1 MKYYYY
7 FIILVILD
15 RTSQASVSGSEKEK
29 TLEDPFDF
37 PKVNNAAYI
46 YAQNAEDSFTKI
58 NSIHV
63 DKAKIKC
70 IFQNLPIF
78 WYQTDAKGK
87 DMKLSGWL
95 DESGSLSSHTEVN
108 EQCSPFRK

>member
-46 YAQNAEDSFTKI
+46 
-58 NSIHV
+58 HV
-63 DKAKIKC
+63 LIIAC
-70 IFQNLPIF
+70 I
-78 WYQTDAKGK
+78 
-87 DMKLSGWL
+87 S
-95 DESGSLSSHTEVN
+95 
-108 EQCSPFRK
+108 